1 MEVNATEDK
10 DKLLISDPLAYLLE
24 AGFSLEDIE
33 RERDHAGI
41 SIADQAEAVRRI
53 KERGEDPLEG
63 RSEPPEEPPEPA
75 DLLHLFHPVC
85 EFQEEEATWLIPGW
99 IPESQIT
106 LIAADGGI
114 GSTLWP
120 P

>member
-63 RSEPPEEPPEPA
+63 RPEPPEEPPGTRVRSWGFFVF
-75 DLLHLFHPVC
+75 LKW
-85 EFQEEEATWLIPGW
+85 EFSQEEPMANSSIFVFPNNTAFCRFSICQTDA
-99 IPESQIT
+99 S
-106 LIAADGGI
+106 
-114 GSTLWP
+114 
-120 P
+120 

>member
-53 KERGEDPLEG
+53 
-63 RSEPPEEPPEPA
+63 
-75 DLLHLFHPVC
+75 
-85 EFQEEEATWLIPGW
+85 
-99 IPESQIT
+99 
-106 LIAADGGI
+106 
-114 GSTLWP
+114 
-120 P
+120 

>member
-53 KERGEDPLEG
+53 EERERIRWKAARNRR
-63 RSEPPEEPPEPA
+63 RSRQSPPTC
-75 DLLHLFHPVC
+75 FTC
-85 EFQEEEATWLIPGW
+85 
-99 IPESQIT
+99 
-106 LIAADGGI
+106 
-114 GSTLWP
+114 STP
-120 P
+120 FASSRKKRQHG